1 MKMQPSISHDT
12 AMIKELRTNP
22 EFAAEYLKAAE
33 DSEESAVLAIAESRV
48 AKAQKGASPSTGGPR
63 KR

>member
-1 MKMQPSISHDT
+1 
-12 AMIKELRTNP
+12 MIKELRTNP